1 MSMDHDRDDGTNV
14 SGPASDAAGRPVF
27 DPSKNVLDLVYAA
40 VKRQDDLR
48 ESESRHVRE
57 IMAVRAGYEEKL
69 SKAES
74 SRIDAIR
81 AVDVGTAERAAAV
94 VANQATILAT
104 TVTTSAEALR
114 AQNEVA
120 RVQVADQLRSALEP
134 ILKDVSELRRV
145 QYETAGGKAQTVD
158 SRSEGD
164 SSRGLVLMLAAIAAV
179 LSSAFFGAAAI
190 VVTLILHG

>member
-14 SGPASDAAGRPVF
+14 PGPASDAAGRPVF

>member
-1 MSMDHDRDDGTNV
+1 MSMDHDRDDSTNV
-14 SGPASDAAGRPVF
+14 PGPASDAAGRPVF